1 LFLESGALKRRFFV
15 GQLPRLAGNCG
26 CGGRTRYPPHRRWR
40 WFMKI
45 DLSGKTALVTGS
57 TSGIGHAIAKGL
69 AAAGA
74 GVVVNGRTQAKVD
87 AAVAALARAVPD
99 SKVKGVAADVA
110 TAAGCKALVAALP
123 DVDILVNNAGIF
135 EPKDFFD
142 IPDEDWTRFF
152 EVNVMSGVRLSRAYL
167 QGMLKRNWGRIV
179 FISSESALNI
189 PKEMIHYGVTKT
201 AQLAVSRGLAELTRG
216 TAVTVNSVLP
226 GPTMSEGVE
235 TFVKDL
241 AKQNGQSV
249 EEAASK
255 FVKQFRPTSLLQR
268 FASVEEIANMVVY
281 VSSKQA
287 SATNGAALRAEGGI
301 VQTIA

>member
-1 LFLESGALKRRFFV
+1 
-15 GQLPRLAGNCG
+15 
-26 CGGRTRYPPHRRWR
+26 
-40 WFMKI
+40 MKI
-45 DLSGKTALVTGS
+45 DLAGKTALVTGS

-69 AAAGA
+69 ALAGA
-74 GVVVNGRTQAKVD
+74 TVVVNGRTPVKVD
-87 AAVAALARAVPD
+87 AAVAAITKLVPGA
-99 SKVKGVAADVA
+99 KVLGVAADVS
-110 TAAGCKALVAALP
+110 TAAGCNALVAALP
-123 DVDILVNNAGIF
+123 EVDILINNAGIF
-135 EPKDFFD
+135 EPKEFFD

-152 EVNVMSGVRLSRAYL
+152 EVNVMSGVRLARAYMP
-167 QGMLKRNWGRIV
+167 GMLKHNWGRII

-201 AQLAVSRGLAELTRG
+201 AQLALSRGLAEMTRG

-241 AKQNGQSV
+241 AKQHGQSV
-249 EEAASK
+249 EEAASQ

-268 FASVEEIANMVVY
+268 FASVDEIANMVVY
-281 VSSKQA
+281 ISSKEA

>member
-1 LFLESGALKRRFFV
+1 
-15 GQLPRLAGNCG
+15 
-26 CGGRTRYPPHRRWR
+26 
-40 WFMKI
+40 MKI

-74 GVVVNGRTQAKVD
+74 SVVVNGRTRAKVD
-87 AAVAALARAVPD
+87 AAVAAIAKAVPD
-99 SKVKGVAADVA
+99 SKLRGIAADVS

-123 DVDILVNNAGIF
+123 DLDILVNNAGIF

-189 PKEMIHYGVTKT
+189 PKEMIHYGVSKT
-201 AQLAVSRGLAELTRG
+201 AQLAVSRGLAEMTRG

-235 TFVKDL
+235 AFVKDL
-241 AKQNGQSV
+241 AKQSGQSV

-255 FVKQFRPTSLLQR
+255 FVKQFRPSSLLQR

>member
-1 LFLESGALKRRFFV
+1 
-15 GQLPRLAGNCG
+15 
-26 CGGRTRYPPHRRWR
+26 
-40 WFMKI
+40 MKI

-69 AAAGA
+69 AAVGA
-74 GVVVNGRTQAKVD
+74 DVVVNGRTQGKAEAAAAAIAK
-87 AAVAALARAVPD
+87 AMPGT
-99 SKVKGVAADVA
+99 KVRGVAADVS
-110 TAAGCKALVAALP
+110 TAAGCKTLMEALP
-123 DVDILVNNAGIF
+123 EVDILINNAGIF
-135 EPKDFFD
+135 EPRGFFD
-142 IPDEDWTRFF
+142 IPDDDWSRFF
-152 EVNVMSGVRLSRAYL
+152 EVNVMSGVRLSRAYMP
-167 QGMLKRNWGRIV
+167 GMLKRNWGRIV

-189 PKEMIHYGVTKT
+189 PKEMIHYGMTKT
-201 AQLAVSRGLAELTRG
+201 AQLAVSRGLAEMTRG

-241 AKQNGQSV
+241 ARQNGQSV
-249 EEAASK
+249 DEAAAQ

-281 VSSKQA
+281 VASKQA

-301 VQTIA
+301 VQTVA

>member
-1 LFLESGALKRRFFV
+1 
-15 GQLPRLAGNCG
+15 
-26 CGGRTRYPPHRRWR
+26 
-40 WFMKI
+40 MKI

-57 TSGIGHAIAKGL
+57 TSGIGHAIARGL

-74 GVVVNGRTQAKVD
+74 EVVVNGRTQAKVD
-87 AAVAALARAVPD
+87 AAVAGIGKVVPHA
-99 SKVKGVAADVA
+99 KVRGITADVS
-110 TAAGCKALVAALP
+110 TAAGCKSLVAALP
-123 DVDILVNNAGIF
+123 DADILINNAGIF
-135 EPKDFFD
+135 EPKEFVD

-167 QGMLKRNWGRIV
+167 PGMLKRNWGRIV

-189 PKEMIHYGVTKT
+189 PTEMIHYGTTKT
-201 AQLAVSRGLAELTRG
+201 AQLAISRGLAEMTRG

-249 EEAASK
+249 EQAAAN
-255 FVKQFRPTSLLQR
+255 FVKQHRPTSLIQR

-281 VSSKQA
+281 VASKEA

-301 VQTIA
+301 VQTIV

>member
-1 LFLESGALKRRFFV
+1 
-15 GQLPRLAGNCG
+15 
-26 CGGRTRYPPHRRWR
+26 
-40 WFMKI
+40 MKI

-57 TSGIGHAIAKGL
+57 TTGIGHAIARGL

-74 GVVVNGRTQAKVD
+74 TVTVNGRTQAKVD
-87 AAVAALARAVPD
+87 AAIASVAKAVP
-99 SKVKGVAADVA
+99 KAKIRGVAADVS
-110 TAAGCKALVAALP
+110 TVVGCTTVMMVLP
-123 DVDILVNNAGIF
+123 EVDILINNAGIF
-135 EPKDFFD
+135 EPKGFFET
-142 IPDEDWTRFF
+142 PDEDWSRFF

-167 QGMLKRNWGRIV
+167 PGMLKRNWGRIV

-189 PKEMIHYGVTKT
+189 PKEMIHYGVSKT
-201 AQLAVSRGLAELTRG
+201 AQLAVSRGLAEMTRG

-235 TFVKDL
+235 TFVTGL

-249 EEAASK
+249 DEAASV

-268 FASVEEIANMVVY
+268 FATVEEIANMVVY
-281 VSSKQA
+281 VASKEA
-287 SATNGAALRAEGGI
+287 SATNGAALRVEGGI

>member
-1 LFLESGALKRRFFV
+1 M
-15 GQLPRLAGNCG
+15 N
-26 CGGRTRYPPHRRWR
+26 
-40 WFMKI
+40 I
-45 DLSGKTALVTGS
+45 DLRGKSALVTGS
-57 TSGIGHAIAKGL
+57 TTGIGHAIAKGL
-69 AAAGA
+69 TGSGA
-74 GVVVNGRTQAKVD
+74 DVVVNGRTQAKVD
-87 AAVAALARAVPD
+87 AAVAALAKAVPG
-99 SKVKGVAADVA
+99 SKVRGVAADVS
-110 TAAGCKALVAALP
+110 TAAGCQTLVAALP
-123 DVDILVNNAGIF
+123 DVDILINNAGIF
-135 EPKDFFD
+135 EPKGFFD
-142 IPDEDWTRFF
+142 IPDEDWSRFF

-167 QGMLKRNWGRIV
+167 SGMLKRNWGRIV

-189 PKEMIHYGVTKT
+189 PKEMIHYGMTKT
-201 AQLAVSRGLAELTRG
+201 AQLAVSRGLAEMTRG

-249 EEAASK
+249 DEAASQ

-281 VSSKQA
+281 VASKEA

>member
-1 LFLESGALKRRFFV
+1 
-15 GQLPRLAGNCG
+15 
-26 CGGRTRYPPHRRWR
+26 
-40 WFMKI
+40 MKI

-69 AAAGA
+69 AGAGA
-74 GVVVNGRTQAKVD
+74 SVVVNGRGQAKVD
-87 AAVAALARAVPD
+87 AAVAALAKALPG
-99 SKVKGVAADVA
+99 SKLRGIAADVS
-110 TAAGCKALVAALP
+110 TAAGCDALVAALP
-123 DVDILVNNAGIF
+123 DVDILINNAGIF
-135 EPKDFFD
+135 EPKGFFD
-142 IPDEDWTRFF
+142 IPDEDWTRFL

-167 QGMLKRNWGRIV
+167 KGMLTRNWGRIV

-201 AQLAVSRGLAELTRG
+201 AQLALSRGLAEMTRG

-249 EEAASK
+249 EEAASQ

-281 VSSKQA
+281 VSSKEA